1 VSPLAVRWLKFNFVG
16 AVGIGVQM
24 GAFALLKGVLGVNYM
39 PATALAVET
48 AVLHNFV
55 WHERFTWKD
64 RARGTWREAAIRLL
78 KFHAGNG
85 AVSILGNLALMRLL
99 VGGAHLNAYLASIL
113 SIGACALLNFAVGEW
128 FVFRERGPRDS
139 DVG

>member
-1 VSPLAVRWLKFNFVG
+1 VNPLVLRWLKFNFVG

-24 GAFALLKGVLGVNYM
+24 GAFALLKGALGMNYL
-39 PATALAVET
+39 PATGLAVET

-64 RARGTWREAAIRLL
+64 RARGGARAAGLRLL

-99 VGGAHLNAYLASIL
+99 VGAAHVNAYLASLL
-113 SIGACALLNFAVGEW
+113 SIAACAVLNFAAGEW
-128 FVFRERGPRDS
+128 FVFRK
-139 DVG
+139 